1 MHRNAQAGIRADVP
15 EHSCYLTFRL
25 RSGQD
30 ARELLAR
37 LKELELGEGLVVGLG
52 ASLLSALG
60 HAHPGLHAFP
70 QLDHLGAS
78 TASTPGALWC
88 YLRGG
93 DRGELLH
100 ARRALQARFSG
111 LLELEDVTEGF
122 KFRGGRD
129 LSGYEDGTENPQGED
144 AEAAAFVRDED
155 AALDGSSFVAVQ
167 RWVHDF
173 AAFDSMTSEQQDLA
187 IGRRLSDNEELE
199 DAPLSAHV
207 KRTAQED
214 FEPEAFMLRRSMP
227 WTDPRGEGLV
237 FIAFGKSTDAFEAVL
252 RRMMGLEDG
261 ILDSLFQFTRPVT
274 GAYFWCPPV
283 RDGRLNLDL
292 FASQNR

>member
-1 MHRNAQAGIRADVP
+1 MSLAAQPGIRADVP
-15 EHSCYLTFRL
+15 DHSCYLTFRL
-25 RSGQD
+25 LPGCD
-30 ARELLAR
+30 AQALLP
-37 LKELELGEGLVVGLG
+37 LLGELETMEDIVVGLG

-60 HAHPGLHAFP
+60 HPHPGLHPFP
-70 QLDHLGAS
+70 QIEHLGAS

-88 YLRGG
+88 YLRGS

-100 ARRALQARFSG
+100 TRRSLQKRFKG

-122 KFRGGRD
+122 KFRGGHD
-129 LSGYEDGTENPQGED
+129 LSGYEDGTENPDGD
-144 AEAAAFVRDED
+144 AAEAAAFVQDAG

-173 AAFDSMTSEQQDLA
+173 PAFDAMSPEQQDLA
-187 IGRRLSDNEELE
+187 IGRRISDNEELD
-199 DAPLSAHV
+199 DAPPSAHV
-207 KRTAQED
+207 KRAAQEE

-252 RRMMGLEDG
+252 RRMMGLDDG
-261 ILDSLFQFTRPVT
+261 IRDSLFQFTRPVT

-292 FASQNR
+292 LR